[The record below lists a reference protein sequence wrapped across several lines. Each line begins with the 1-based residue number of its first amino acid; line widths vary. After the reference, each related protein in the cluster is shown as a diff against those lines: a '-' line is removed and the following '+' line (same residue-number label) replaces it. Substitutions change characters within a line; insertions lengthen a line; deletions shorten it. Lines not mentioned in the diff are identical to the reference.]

1 VKKEEEE
8 SVRTQ
13 EQEKKCEEIVGK
25 NGWQEEM

>member
-13 EQEKKCEEIVGK
+13 EQEKKCKGIFGK
-25 NGWQEEM
+25 DGWEEEM